1 MLRSVRSLVL
11 APLLAPLLV
20 LLLTAPAAALAQ
32 GAPAAGP
39 SHVELIL
46 DASGSMFNKLA
57 DGRYRIVAAKE
68 VLAELVAALPADA
81 DLNVGYRAYGSELQA
96 TAAGSCEDSRLYVP
110 IEGVDRQ
117 LLLTTVRN
125 TQARGATPIAYSLE
139 RALEDLDGRT
149 GERIVVLI
157 TDGEEGCGGDVRAA
171 AQALKDAGIDLRIIG
186 FDLDE
191 LARAS
196 FDGLGAFE
204 NATSAAELLAALN
217 RAVEAAAAPVAPAT
231 YPVRVTL
238 TRDGEPAEDG
248 ASVAFQPAL
257 GAEADAAWFAAEA
270 GGVFRTE
277 LPAGGY
283 VARVADALSAEPL
296 VVSGLA
302 VTPEGPNEFAF
313 ELAPRLDVTLTP
325 ETVTPN
331 AGATL
336 TIAWEG
342 APSGGGYI
350 ALVPAGLDA
359 LLRYE
364 WAEGPAG
371 ELAMRLPAEAAE
383 YELRFLV
390 DQPGGTTHMLGV
402 TSIETQPVTV
412 TLEAPAETTAGQV
425 IEVVW
430 HGPDNAA
437 DYVTIVPV
445 GTPEGAWG
453 AYEYTERGNPLAL
466 RTPQT
471 DGEYE
476 IRYNDGF
483 SDVTLATLPLTL
495 APASGAIRA
504 PAEASAGSVVAVE
517 VVEPSGDPT
526 HYVTIVRAGAPAT
539 EWTDYAY
546 VHDAGTFELLTPEEP
561 GEYEVRYV
569 TEEEYIVL
577 ASVPISLYPLTASLQ
592 APETVVAG
600 QRFPVFWESTGYWD
614 DFVTIVPA
622 GAPEGDWGD
631 YAYVAD
637 GSPLELTAPEEPGRY
652 EVRYLTGRS
661 YSTVASQPIEV
672 R

>member
-46 DASGSMFNKLA
+46 AASGSMFNQLA
-57 DGRYRIVAAKE
+57 DGRYRIVAGKG
-68 VLAELVAALPADA
+68 VLPELVAALPADA

-217 RAVEAAAAPVAPAT
+217 RAVEAAAAHVAPAT

-277 LPAGGY
+277 LPA
-283 VARVADALSAEPL
+283 
-296 VVSGLA
+296 
-302 VTPEGPNEFAF
+302 
-313 ELAPRLDVTLTP
+313 
-325 ETVTPN
+325 
-331 AGATL
+331 
-336 TIAWEG
+336 
-342 APSGGGYI
+342 
-350 ALVPAGLDA
+350 
-359 LLRYE
+359 
-364 WAEGPAG
+364 
-371 ELAMRLPAEAAE
+371 
-383 YELRFLV
+383 
-390 DQPGGTTHMLGV
+390 
-402 TSIETQPVTV
+402 
-412 TLEAPAETTAGQV
+412 
-425 IEVVW
+425 
-430 HGPDNAA
+430 
-437 DYVTIVPV
+437 
-445 GTPEGAWG
+445 
-453 AYEYTERGNPLAL
+453 
-466 RTPQT
+466 
-471 DGEYE
+471 
-476 IRYNDGF
+476 
-483 SDVTLATLPLTL
+483 
-495 APASGAIRA
+495 
-504 PAEASAGSVVAVE
+504 
-517 VVEPSGDPT
+517 
-526 HYVTIVRAGAPAT
+526 
-539 EWTDYAY
+539 
-546 VHDAGTFELLTPEEP
+546 
-561 GEYEVRYV
+561 
-569 TEEEYIVL
+569 
-577 ASVPISLYPLTASLQ
+577 
-592 APETVVAG
+592 
-600 QRFPVFWESTGYWD
+600 
-614 DFVTIVPA
+614 
-622 GAPEGDWGD
+622 
-631 YAYVAD
+631 
-637 GSPLELTAPEEPGRY
+637 
-652 EVRYLTGRS
+652 
-661 YSTVASQPIEV
+661 
-672 R
+672 